1 MKAQG
6 EDGYTLME
14 LLVVMAIIGLITS
27 VSFAQMRRSNT
38 AVNAQD
44 IGRRM
49 EQHLNAARTES
60 ILKRQTVTLSIQLA
74 EPRRLLGSEEQLLL
88 DIPRSIAISTR
99 SGKLGNKDPEVATY
113 RFFSNGA
120 SSGGSITIADGISSE
135 RLEINWLTGIVE
147 RHSVLQTLDV
157 ERVAP

>member
-1 MKAQG
+1 MKVQAQ
-6 EDGYTLME
+6 DGYSLME

-27 VSFAQMRRSNT
+27 VSFAQLRRSNT

-44 IGRRM
+44 VGRRI
-49 EQHLNAARTES
+49 EQHLIAARTES

-74 EPRRLLGSEEQLLL
+74 EPRRLLSSEKELLM
-88 DIPRSIAISTR
+88 DIPHSIAIATR
-99 SGKLGNKDPEVATY
+99 SGRLGNKDSEVATY

-120 SSGGSITIADGISSE
+120 SSGGNITLTDGTNSE

-147 RHSVLQTLDV
+147 RHSMSQIQDV